1 MSEEWLWHPPPAPR
15 PPTANSNLQSWHHPL
30 LPQGFVAVSAEVRW
44 GAGGCGA
51 RLGGQA
57 GDLEKDT
64 SFLRGLF
71 QSWGL
76 RMGWG
81 GDGKGGFSPGPVLT
95 SLPPTWPSPQAGRDL
110 RPKDRQ
116 ALRRA
121 RSRGSPAPTPALC
134 WAGPGLRV
142 RLSAAGGSEPRLS
155 GGVGGGCGR
164 GEQALGCPGVFA
176 SFGLFSWAWQGAVAV
191 SSTTPSARAISG
203 GQESPQGTQPGRLP
217 TAGRSPGGPVGERDW
232 APALCHLPALRP

>member
-1 MSEEWLWHPPPAPR
+1 M
-15 PPTANSNLQSWHHPL
+15 
-30 LPQGFVAVSAEVRW
+30 SAEVRW

-71 QSWGL
+71 QSRGL

-81 GDGKGGFSPGPVLT
+81 GDGKGGFSPGPVLF
-95 SLPPTWPSPQAGRDL
+95 PSPNLAPPQAGRDL

-121 RSRGSPAPTPALC
+121 RSRGSPPPPQHC
-134 WAGPGLRV
+134 AGQGLGCV
-142 RLSAAGGSEPRLS
+142 SASPLLGGLSRGLAAGWEA
-155 GGVGGGCGR
+155 GVAGK
-164 GEQALGCPGVFA
+164 QALGCPGVFA
-176 SFGLFSWAWQGAVAV
+176 SFGLFSRAWQGAVAV

-232 APALCHLPALRP
+232 APACAICQCCGPRGGACLTT